1 MGGHRSTATAPQ
13 LVRPG
18 LAKRDWLLL
27 LSIGGILLLLAIS
40 TEIGRSKRFAVNDGE
55 PLALS
60 EEIEISLS
68 GCLSKPGKFLVSR
81 GTTFG
86 ELLEQIVL
94 LPEADLSQLP
104 RNRRLSHRQRVHIP
118 LRTEAKRERSV
129 RKERALSFSIV
140 QK

>member
-1 MGGHRSTATAPQ
+1 MGSYRSAATATQ
-13 LVRPG
+13 LVGQG

-27 LSIGGILLLLAIS
+27 LSIGGLFLLLAIS
-40 TEIGRSKRFAVNDGE
+40 TEIGRSKRLAVNDGE
-55 PLALS
+55 PLSLS

-68 GCLSKPGKFLVSR
+68 GCLSKPGKFVIRR

-104 RNRRLSHRQRVHIP
+104 RNRRLSHRQRIHIP
-118 LRTEAKRERSV
+118 LRTEGKRGRPE